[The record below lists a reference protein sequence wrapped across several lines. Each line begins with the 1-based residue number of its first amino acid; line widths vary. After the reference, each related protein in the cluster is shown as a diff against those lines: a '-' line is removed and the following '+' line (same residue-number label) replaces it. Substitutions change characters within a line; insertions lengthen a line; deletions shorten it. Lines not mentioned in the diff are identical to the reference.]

1 MVRALEESYRDLSDG
16 TGVCRPRID
25 LNLPVDD
32 TRVYRWGTMEGG
44 SSRTGYVAIRMKS
57 DVLTGTGP
65 PDPRTQEKYCVRPGL
80 FYGLV
85 LLLDASTGEPRR
97 PVCRCR
103 AGRSTRSVHWSGPCP
118 RPRSESRW
126 AHGAVAGGAGDTA
139 SGHDPSPPRGVK
151 RHGPRRRPLARA
163 GRLCCVL
170 CPYLPLN
177 DVRYALFI
185 AFQV

>member
-57 DVLTGTGP
+57 DVLTETGP

-80 FYGLV
+80 FDGLV
-85 LLLDASTGEPRR
+85 LLLDASTSEPRR

-118 RPRSESRW
+118 RPWSE
-126 AHGAVAGGAGDTA
+126 T
-139 SGHDPSPPRGVK
+139 
-151 RHGPRRRPLARA
+151 A
-163 GRLCCVL
+163 GRAALS
-170 CPYLPLN
+170 PAERA
-177 DVRYALFI
+177 VRRVVMV
-185 AFQV
+185 QVPHGV